1 MLKKIIEILSDFVDF
16 DDSEVNGK
24 TRLRSDMG
32 LNSFD
37 FVNVAVRLEKEF
49 GVKIPDKE
57 MSKLKTVGEIETLL
71 QKKLAAV

>member
-1 MLKKIIEILSDFVDF
+1 MINKIIEILSDFVDF
-16 DDSEVNGK
+16 DESEVNGT
-24 TRLRSDMG
+24 TRLRSDIG

-37 FVNVAVRLEKEF
+37 FVNVAVQLEKEF

-71 QKKLAAV
+71 QKKLATA